1 MIILFISCPL
11 VFNHHDYLLARKHIF
26 FIHQSQRSR
35 DRTFLETN
43 KQKKNNKCRFSV
55 SLHERAKEC
64 LMWRAWRCPCS
75 LLSEMQESWTSMLQA
90 EREREGGGKHEYGH
104 FNTRIKCVSRSKSLG
119 WHPVVVWVT
128 CSHIRSLPT
137 CPEATRTPSKAPFTI
152 RTWY

>member
-11 VFNHHDYLLARKHIF
+11 VFNHHDYLPARKHIF

-43 KQKKNNKCRFSV
+43 KQTNAGLVSHSMKEQRSVWCDGRGVVRAACWARCRKAGRV
-55 SLHERAKEC
+55 CCR
-64 LMWRAWRCPCS
+64 
-75 LLSEMQESWTSMLQA
+75 Q
-90 EREREGGGKHEYGH
+90 REGGGESMSMVIL
-104 FNTRIKCVSRSKSLG
+104 TPQVSRIKCVSRSKSLG

-152 RTWY
+152 HTWY